1 MQFDK
6 IYKSK
11 YAGMEPELVNPK
23 YIDLDSNMQLGYKYN
38 QEKDYTETIK
48 VWNTVWND
56 LMDAMQK
63 DFIKTFRQFDKIYK
77 GTQFVSNWVND
88 FEDCLCYVVSNAHD
102 AEVLDVYG
110 KMRIHLNEQIQNF
123 IDKDDELS
131 SENAKRAIA
140 ETHFLMGNIKI
151 GEKLFENYLSANP
164 EWGWGWIGW
173 SDQYWLCKGECADY
187 KRGEE
192 ILLKALNV
200 PGLKDRDSAV
210 DRLLELYGE
219 SEQDEKL
226 KALEKKFKQEDEEIK
241 KRKKELYSGLD
252 KRISDLNQAVSA
264 KVGRNEPCPCGSGKK
279 YKKCCG

>member
-1 MQFDK
+1 M
-6 IYKSK
+6 K
-11 YAGMEPELVNPK
+11 Y
-23 YIDLDSNMQLGYKYN
+23 S
-38 QEKDYTETIK
+38 
-48 VWNTVWND
+48 
-56 LMDAMQK
+56 
-63 DFIKTFRQFDKIYK
+63 

-88 FEDCLCYVVSNAHD
+88 FEDCLCCVVSNAHD

-110 KMRIHLNEQIQNF
+110 KMRIHLNEQILTL
-123 IDKDDELS
+123 IEKDDELS

-173 SDQYWLCKGECADY
+173 SDQYWLCKGERANY
-187 KRGEE
+187 ERGEE

-200 PGLKDRDSAV
+200 PGLKDRDSTV
-210 DRLLELYGE
+210 DRLIELYSE
-219 SEQDEKL
+219 SEQNDKL

-252 KRISDLNQAVSA
+252 KRISDLNQAVKA
-264 KVGRNEPCPCGSGKK
+264 KVGRNEPCPCESGKK